1 MGMALTSCIP
11 PAKGTPIFEL
21 GPDEIEMGI
30 GIHGEPGRRRDKI
43 KPAKEIVE
51 EMFTAIYED
60 LPFASGDRVAVMVN
74 GMGGTP
80 ISELYLLY
88 GLVRKQ
94 CDAKGLTVVR
104 NYVGNYCTSLEMQGC
119 SLTLL
124 KLDDEIEA
132 LLDAPAEIPIR
143 VF

>member
-1 MGMALTSCIP
+1 MGVALSSCTP
-11 PAKGTPIFEL
+11 PAKGSTIFEI
-21 GPDEIEMGI
+21 GDDEIEIGI

-43 KPAKEIVE
+43 KPASEIID

-88 GLVRKQ
+88 GLAAKK
-94 CDAKGLTVVR
+94 CAEKGLTIGK
-104 NYVGNYCTSLEMQGC
+104 NYVGNYCTSLEMAGF
-119 SLTLL
+119 SLTIV
-124 KLDDEIEA
+124 KLDAELEGY
-132 LLDAPAEIPIR
+132 LNAPAEIPIR